1 MPHPGLVRFALD
13 VIEDLLQRI
22 GLKKKQS
29 TPEYEIFR
37 GEVYLGRVAVV
48 PEKCDFPWVVGVID
62 PTEAFDAAR
71 ELSQRVLEFER
82 GERST
87 SDLDKA
93 YELFLQLM
101 EPGIWVKDLG
111 SGERLDLHCLN
122 VEGNEVSW
130 RWA

>member
-1 MPHPGLVRFALD
+1 MPRPGPVRFALD
-13 VIEDLLQRI
+13 IIEDILLRI

-29 TPEYEIFR
+29 SPDYDMFR
-37 GEVYLGRVAVV
+37 GEDYLGRVAIV
-48 PEKCDFPWVVGVID
+48 PEKCNFPWVVGVID
-62 PTEAFDAAR
+62 PTEAFVAVR
-71 ELSQRVLEFER
+71 ELSQRVLELER
-82 GERST
+82 GERKV
-87 SDLDKA
+87 DLDKA